1 MNIII
6 LDEAHS
12 ELVKAIDFYE
22 NKSCGLGLKLKDEID
37 KYVKW
42 ITQNYN
48 SPRLRKGL
56 YRRVNLRIF
65 PYYISYIVR
74 KDSIWIL
81 AIAHCHRRPEYWIQR
96 KKNIF

>member
-6 LDEAHS
+6 LDEAHN
-12 ELVKAIDFYE
+12 ELVNAIDFYE

-37 KYVKW
+37 NYVKW

-65 PYYISYIVR
+65 PYYIAYIVR

-96 KKNIF
+96 KKNIC